1 MAFRSRCSP
10 CISPNPATADIR
22 SPGPAACSPAHLCL
36 HSSGALISTYG
47 YREKPYGIRAMLSWD
62 GGNTWDTDYILDAS
76 AQSGDLG
83 YPASVELPGGRI
95 LTVFYENLGGES
107 VIMQKIW
114 ALPTP

>member
-1 MAFRSRCSP
+1 MP
-10 CISPNPATADIR
+10 R
-22 SPGPAACSPAHLCL
+22 SPVGF
-36 HSSGALISTYG
+36 TT
-47 YREKPYGIRAMLSWD
+47 
-62 GGNTWDTDYILDAS
+62 NTMTNTPNTIAS

-114 ALPTP
+114 SFPTP